1 MAIVI
6 RKVNF
11 IDILRTNIIIS
22 TNIKYIYLKNLW
34 SGDIISQLYLFHHFH
49 KLT

>member
-22 TNIKYIYLKNLW
+22 TNIKYIYLKILVL
-34 SGDIISQLYLFHHFH
+34 IIILIIIKIYL
-49 KLT
+49 KKKENY